1 MSIKSILATY
11 TGSAS
16 GASGLGLAVHMAKKY
31 DAHLTG
37 VVWHGPS
44 MMESHYSQYMTAD
57 IEEILRA
64 RDSEV
69 VAGIRADFDKRV
81 AEAGLEGRAEFL
93 DLSSGSDLSLAECA
107 RAYDVVVM
115 GLAELDMGQRNF
127 AARPD
132 VVALRS
138 GRPVILV
145 PSEYAVE
152 SLVENALIAWDG
164 KRAAARALGDA
175 MHILETK
182 EKVTVLTV
190 GEAPPARPGADIT
203 DLLHRHGIEA
213 ERIVRAPGRKG
224 TGHTILDAAREVGA
238 GLLIMG
244 AYEHSKF
251 SEDLMGGVTRDI
263 LENAHLPV
271 LMSH

>member
-1 MSIKSILATY
+1 MSIRSILAAY
-11 TGSAS
+11 VGNATGS
-16 GASGLGLAVHMAKKY
+16 SGLRLAIHMARKY

-37 VVWHGPS
+37 IVWHGPS
-44 MMESHYSQYMTAD
+44 PLETRYSSYMTR
-57 IEEILRA
+57 EIRQLLSA
-64 RDSEV
+64 RDTEV
-69 VAGIRADFDKRV
+69 VDEIRADFDARV
-81 AEAGLEGRAEFL
+81 KEA
-93 DLSSGSDLSLAECA
+93 DLSSGADFLDLGSASDFSLAECA
-107 RAYDVVVM
+107 RGYDVIVM
-115 GLAELDMGQRNF
+115 SSRAAELGQEHF

-145 PSEYAVE
+145 PPDYDVDSLGEHAV
-152 SLVENALIAWDG
+152 VAWDG

-182 EKVTVLTV
+182 EKVTILTI
-190 GEAPPARPGADIT
+190 GEKPTTGPGADIT
-203 DLLHRHGIEA
+203 ELLAHHGIET
-213 ERIVRAPGRKG
+213 ERLVRPAGSKG
-224 TGHTILDAAREVGA
+224 IGQTILDACHETGA

-251 SEDLMGGVTRDI
+251 SEDLLGGVTRDI
-263 LENAHLPV
+263 LENARLPV

>member
-11 TGSAS
+11 TGSAK
-16 GASGLGLAVHMAKKY
+16 GASGLGLAVHMARKY

-44 MMESHYSQYMTAD
+44 MMENHYSQYLTKE
-57 IEEILRA
+57 ISGILRA

-69 VAGIRADFDKRV
+69 VAEIRADFDRRV
-81 AEAGLEGRAEFL
+81 NDAGLSGRSDFM
-93 DLSSGSDLSLAECA
+93 DLNSASDISLAEAA
-107 RAYDVVVM
+107 RVYDVVVM
-115 GLAELDMGQRNF
+115 GLGDVDVEHRNF

-145 PSEYAVE
+145 PAEYSVDKII
-152 SLVENALIAWDG
+152 ENALIAWDG

-182 EKVTVLTV
+182 EKVTVLSV
-190 GEAPPARPGADIT
+190 GDEAAPRPGADIT
-203 DLLHRHGIEA
+203 ELLHRHGVEA
-213 ERIVRAPGRKG
+213 ERLVRKPGPKG
-224 TGHTILDAAREVGA
+224 TGHTILDACRETGA